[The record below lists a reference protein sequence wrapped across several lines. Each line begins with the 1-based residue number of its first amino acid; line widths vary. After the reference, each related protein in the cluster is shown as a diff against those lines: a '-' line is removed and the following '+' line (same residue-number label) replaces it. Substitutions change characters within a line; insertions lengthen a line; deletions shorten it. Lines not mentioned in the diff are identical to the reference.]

1 MKILENSKIFITVR
15 VFRVFR
21 VRVGSGRVGSGR
33 GLKIVGS
40 GRAPDL
46 DPRVGSGR
54 KFPTRF
60 PAWVRYGVQI
70 KSKIVP
76 DVSQS
81 SERAM
86 GTWRT
91 GTRQV

>member
-1 MKILENSKIFITVR
+1 MN
-15 VFRVFR
+15 
-21 VRVGSGRVGSGR
+21 R

-60 PAWVRYGVQI
+60 PAWSSTTKRSRIFCKHSRIFVASPSFSLSK
-70 KSKIVP
+70 KSLSNGHSIVNVNFSLP
-76 DVSQS
+76 SWPITS
-81 SERAM
+81 SP
-86 GTWRT
+86 GD
-91 GTRQV
+91 